1 MNLRGLPRHRPVTAE
16 EQQRTRA
23 VLEQE
28 YPPVADANA
37 WPSLQT
43 VVSKHDLDLDLA
55 RWVLRDVLA
64 DRSEA

>member
-23 VLEQE
+23 VLEE
-28 YPPVADANA
+28 EFPPTADVNN

-43 VVSKHDLDLDLA
+43 VVSTHDLDLDLA
-55 RWVLRDVLA
+55 RWILRDVLA
-64 DRSEA
+64 DQADA